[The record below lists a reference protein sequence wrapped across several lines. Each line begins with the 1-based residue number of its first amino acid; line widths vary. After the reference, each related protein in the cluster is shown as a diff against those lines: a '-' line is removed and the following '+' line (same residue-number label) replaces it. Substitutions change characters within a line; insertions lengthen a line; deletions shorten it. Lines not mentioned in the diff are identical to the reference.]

1 MVIDKLHEYNNTLIV
16 LQNNLIY
23 NEKIRSRFFFLYQF
37 IPLYFLG
44 HIAQFFLKE
53 DYTNYFNLIHQML
66 CNFKLIR

>member
-23 NEKIRSRFFFLYQF
+23 NEKISSRFFSVPIY
-37 IPLYFLG
+37 PLV
-44 HIAQFFLKE
+44 FFRTYSSVFFKE

-66 CNFKLIR
+66 CNFKLIK